1 MHTGFIGAGFMGHG
15 MARCLLAAGHDV
27 TVIAHRNRVPVDDLL
42 GKGARETASP
52 AALASSGAR
61 VIFMCLPNSDVVES
75 VVAQMEPS

>member
-1 MHTGFIGAGFMGHG
+1 MHTGFSGAGFMGPG
-15 MARCLLAAGHDV
+15 MARCLLAPGHDV